1 MRKWIP
7 AFLIVS
13 SYAFG
18 AFAYSRLPDTVSPRW
33 DALIPWVPSGG
44 ADAIPRA
51 LAAFGI
57 PTLALAMWLLLR
69 GLASP
74 AGERLGRRVFPT
86 WLVSERT
93 GSGAVERF
101 GPTFDIIVAVVVS
114 GVLLFHAVTLGTVL
128 DWPGW
133 TPQAVTALV
142 GLGIMVLG
150 NIMPRTRPNWI
161 AGLRT
166 KRTLSD
172 PNVWRNTH
180 RWFGAL
186 LMLTGIAVV
195 VTSLLAAPYAILTG
209 LMGALVSA
217 ITATAVSRKGG
228 QPGMPM
234 DHPRSP

>member
-18 AFAYSRLPDTVSPRW
+18 AFAYSRLPDMVSPRW
-33 DALIPWVPSGG
+33 DALMPWVRSGG

-69 GLASP
+69 GAASQ
-74 AGERLGRRVFPT
+74 AAERLGRRVFPT

-93 GSGAVERF
+93 GAGAVERF

-128 DWPGW
+128 DWPDW
-133 TPQAVTALV
+133 TRQAFTALA

-172 PNVWRNTH
+172 PDVWRNTH
-180 RWFGAL
+180 RWFGGL
-186 LMLTGIAVV
+186 LMLTGIAVI
-195 VTSLLAAPYAILTG
+195 VTSLLSAPYAILTG
-209 LMGALVSA
+209 LIGGLVSA
-217 ITATAVSRKGG
+217 IAATAVARKGG
-228 QPGMPM
+228 QPDMPT
-234 DHPRSP
+234 DR

>member
-1 MRKWIP
+1 M
-7 AFLIVS
+7 
-13 SYAFG
+13 
-18 AFAYSRLPDTVSPRW
+18 
-33 DALIPWVPSGG
+33 PWVRSGG
-44 ADAIPRA
+44 ADAIPPA

-69 GLASP
+69 SVASP

-93 GSGAVERF
+93 GAGAVERF
-101 GPTFDIIVAVVVS
+101 GPTFDIIVAVVVG

-128 DWPGW
+128 DWPAW
-133 TPQAVTALV
+133 TPQAFTALV

-150 NIMPRTRPNWI
+150 NVMPRTRPNWI

-172 PNVWRNTH
+172 PNVWRTTH

-195 VTSLLAAPYAILTG
+195 VTSLVAAPYAILTG
-209 LMGALVSA
+209 LTGGLVSA
-217 ITATAVSRKGG
+217 ITATIVARKRG
-228 QPGMPM
+228 QPDIPM
-234 DHPRSP
+234 DHPGSPC